1 MRQRRRI
8 VAVVA
13 FVLAARCSSRATT
26 TVAAA
31 PTSATPTPTSPSP
44 TAACVSKDDLGTAAG
59 HIQKSISSFQQK
71 IRAFNVQG
79 AVTAA
84 RFVASDEK
92 NLADLVQEA
101 APEVAAHLNRAADA
115 WTHIAAALANF
126 HVSEALSFEKQ
137 SNHELTLGLANA
149 ETIVCW
155 VMSGQP
161 SPRSS
166 RWRSSCGG
174 DRVAVGLVEV

>member
-1 MRQRRRI
+1 MKQGFPI

-13 FVLAARCSSRATT
+13 LVLVAGCSSTTT
-26 TVAAA
+26 TVVAA
-31 PTSATPTPTSPSP
+31 PTSATPTSTSPSP
-44 TAACVSKDDLGTAAG
+44 TAPCVSKDDLGTAAG

-71 IRAFNVQG
+71 IRAFNIQG

-101 APEVAAHLNRAADA
+101 APEVAVHLNRAADA
-115 WTHIAAALANF
+115 WTHVAAALANF

-149 ETIVCW
+149 KTIVC
-155 VMSGQP
+155 
-161 SPRSS
+161 
-166 RWRSSCGG
+166 
-174 DRVAVGLVEV
+174 